1 MASCSMA
8 KIGPFEILELVGR
21 GAMGAV
27 YRAVDTVIGRV
38 VAIKVIRLIGYNDGD
53 EAAFLK
59 DRLFKEARAAG
70 GLTHPGIVTVYQLGS
85 QDNEAY
91 IVMEYIDGSTLESR
105 LTPGTPADPLLRSR
119 VLKDVAAALDY
130 AHSRGIVHRDIKPAN
145 IMLTGPPDGIPGAV
159 KITDFGIAKTLLGH
173 TVSQTGAI
181 LGTPF
186 YMSPEQ
192 VCGMALDGR
201 SDQFAL
207 AVIAYQMLT
216 GRRPFE
222 GEQVTSIC
230 YQIVHAEPSS
240 PVIWNPELPQ
250 AVAEVLDRALHKDP
264 AKRFPTCTE
273 FAAALEYA
281 CEHGDAKAASESMLG
296 TILLP
301 PAAAPRKPRSRLFST
316 FVIAGCLAALTLC
329 AWFFAPTIGKQP
341 PLDGSAAGS
350 MPQAEVPAPAVPDG
364 RIIWTGR
371 ATRGTLLRLEGGH
384 ASTGKLYGALPGEP
398 VELNILPAERSS
410 RLLTVFTADERYAT
424 PVNIT
429 TAAGRA
435 AFSWDP
441 RHVMDLTL
449 SESPGPGNGWRSL
462 VLRVNSPQVT
472 AFIVEWKRKAK

>member
-1 MASCSMA
+1 MA
-8 KIGPFEILELVGR
+8 KIGQFEILELVGR

-27 YRAVDTVIGRV
+27 YRAADPIIGRV

-70 GLTHPGIVTVYQLGS
+70 GLSHPGIVTVHQLGTY
-85 QDNEAY
+85 DDEAY

-145 IMLTGPPDGIPGAV
+145 IMLTGPADGVPGAV

-192 VCGMALDGR
+192 VCGTALDGR

-216 GRRPFE
+216 GHRPFE
-222 GEQVTSIC
+222 GQHVTSIC
-230 YQIVHAEPSS
+230 YQIVHAEAPS

-250 AVAEVLDRALHKDP
+250 AVSEVLEHALHKEP
-264 AKRFPTCTE
+264 SKRFPTCTE
-273 FAAALEYA
+273 FAAALGRA
-281 CEHGDAKAASESMLG
+281 CEHGRAQSANESMLR
-296 TILLP
+296 TTSLP
-301 PAAAPRKPRSRLFST
+301 PLAAPRKPHPRLFSSLL
-316 FVIAGCLAALTLC
+316 IACCLAVLVLC
-329 AWFFAPTIGKQP
+329 AWYFAPKFGKKSV
-341 PLDGSAAGS
+341 LDGNASIPTLQAGLPS
-350 MPQAEVPAPAVPDG
+350 PAGADG

-371 ATRGTLLRLEGGH
+371 VARGTLLRIRDGH
-384 ASTGKLYGALPGEP
+384 PSTGKLYGALPGEP
-398 VELNILPAERSS
+398 VELKILAAERSS
-410 RLLTVFTADERYAT
+410 RMLTVFTADERYAT
-424 PVNIT
+424 PENIST
-429 TAAGRA
+429 SAGPA
-435 AFSWDP
+435 VFIWDP
-441 RHVMDLTL
+441 RHIMDLTL
-449 SESPGPGNGWRSL
+449 WESPAQDTGWRSL
-462 VLRVNSPQVT
+462 VLRVNSPQLT